1 MKNNE
6 IQNLNL
12 LGLKR
17 NLNNLMQNDESKI
30 DEGEK
35 IKQNNP
41 KKLTLKKPQFYES
54 LSEANSGINLEEKN
68 GAQITHINK
77 TSEPLEKNI
86 CQRCNSGDNLL
97 SFNSCKNIIDYL
109 SKKKILISK
118 NLFSNENIIFDTPK
132 TICLNCLLMISKN
145 KIELEKFIASNKS
158 KNIEVNDNPFDNL
171 FENSNLKMFNNIEPK
186 NNKTKNQKGLN
197 EKLGYI
203 PGKSQAPDT
212 NIPSSLNIAQNT
224 NNNIFNNGNINL
236 DYLNNLNYQFLPS
249 INYNMPFNQNIANLN
264 IPYNNDLNSLFTLNN
279 LLKNPE
285 NKDNNNINNINNIIQ
300 NNQLPNPLLNYSD
313 ILQNSLLNKP
323 VDLFTSNNTGLL
335 NLCPFPVLNKSFS
348 MEKKS
353 ENGNGLN
360 TMKNSINTIND
371 KEKVTK
377 GENENS
383 EQKINHE
390 NLTFIKNKDFDE
402 IFQITYNLYH
412 KLLDIKVSRD
422 LNLDTKKLVDKYNQI
437 SLSNNLN
444 FFNDLNN
451 NINKNL
457 DLNQLNNNNNFN
469 NINFNSS
476 NHNLNKDLYSN
487 QNTVE
492 NHINLKNMNNNNYNN
507 KSNKN

>member
-1 MKNNE
+1 
-6 IQNLNL
+6 
-12 LGLKR
+12 
-17 NLNNLMQNDESKI
+17 
-30 DEGEK
+30 
-35 IKQNNP
+35 
-41 KKLTLKKPQFYES
+41 
-54 LSEANSGINLEEKN
+54 
-68 GAQITHINK
+68 
-77 TSEPLEKNI
+77 
-86 CQRCNSGDNLL
+86 
-97 SFNSCKNIIDYL
+97 
-109 SKKKILISK
+109 
-118 NLFSNENIIFDTPK
+118 
-132 TICLNCLLMISKN
+132 
-145 KIELEKFIASNKS
+145 
-158 KNIEVNDNPFDNL
+158 
-171 FENSNLKMFNNIEPK
+171 
-186 NNKTKNQKGLN
+186 
-197 EKLGYI
+197 
-203 PGKSQAPDT
+203 
-212 NIPSSLNIAQNT
+212 
-224 NNNIFNNGNINL
+224 
-236 DYLNNLNYQFLPS
+236 
-249 INYNMPFNQNIANLN
+249 MPFNQNIANLN

-300 NNQLPNPLLNYSD
+300 SNQLPNPLLNYSD

-335 NLCPFPVLNKSFS
+335 NLCPFPVLNKSFL

-360 TMKNSINTIND
+360 TMKNSINTKND
-371 KEKVTK
+371 KEKVSK
-377 GENENS
+377 DENENS